1 MLIISPFF
9 LEKAEK
15 YRVKYKEVLSLLE
28 NPENIRDRKKLIEL
42 LQEKK
47 SLENVIKPLDKYN
60 EILKKI
66 KEDQIILSE
75 TEDEEI
81 IELAGEEIQTLEKK
95 REQLL
100 NRIKDALSPANA
112 EDNKNAV
119 LEIRAGTGGEEAGLF
134 AADLLRMYV
143 KYAENQGWKFEILN
157 SSRTGMS
164 GYREVISL
172 ISGENVYGQMK
183 FESGIHR
190 VQRVPV
196 TEASGRIHTS
206 AVSVAVLPEREEVE
220 VEVNPEELVVDF
232 YSASGPGGQH
242 VNKSSTAVRI
252 KHIPSGIVVACQ
264 DERSQH
270 QNREKAMK
278 ILRTKLFEYEK
289 EKKENEIRSKRKQMI
304 GSGDRSE
311 KIRTYNFPQNRIT
324 DHRIN
329 YTKYNLDSFLDGK
342 IGDLIESLKT
352 AQREESTDEV
362 NRSS

>member
-1 MLIISPFF
+1 MAGISPFF

-15 YRVKYKEVLSLLE
+15 CRIKYGEVLNLLQK
-28 NPENIRDRKKLIEL
+28 PENINDRKKLIEL
-42 LQEKK
+42 SQEKK
-47 SLENVIKPLDKYN
+47 SLENVIRPLDEYN

-66 KEDQIILSE
+66 KEDQMILSE
-75 TEDEEI
+75 TKDQEI
-81 IELAGEEIQTLEKK
+81 IKLAGEEIQVLEKK
-95 REQLL
+95 KEQLL
-100 NRIKDALSPANA
+100 NRIKDALIPENT
-112 EDNKNAV
+112 EDNKNAI
-119 LEIRAGTGGEEAGLF
+119 LEIRAGTGGEEAALF
-134 AADLLRMYV
+134 VADLLRMYV

-157 SSRTGMS
+157 SSRTGMN

-190 VQRVPV
+190 VQRVPI
-196 TEASGRIHTS
+196 TEAGGRIHTS

-220 VEVNPEELVVDF
+220 VEINSEDLVVDF

-242 VNKSSTAVRI
+242 VNKSATAVRI
-252 KHIPSGIVVACQ
+252 KHVPSGIVVACQ
-264 DERSQH
+264 DERSQY

-278 ILRTKLFEYEK
+278 LLRTKLFEYE
-289 EKKENEIRSKRKQMI
+289 ESKKESEIRSKRKQMI

-342 IGDLIESLKT
+342 IGGLVESLRT
-352 AQREESTDEV
+352 AQRGESTDEV